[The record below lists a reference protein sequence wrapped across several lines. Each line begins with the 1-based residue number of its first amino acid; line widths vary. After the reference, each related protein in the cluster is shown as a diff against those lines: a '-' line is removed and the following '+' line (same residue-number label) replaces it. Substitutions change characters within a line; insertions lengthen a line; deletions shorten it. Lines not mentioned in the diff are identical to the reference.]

1 MSGSSDSQNGPN
13 VGKCLDGSRS
23 LGKNASLMSKST
35 ARLLQADRRA
45 TETQITTH
53 YSQGRA
59 SLEVQHV
66 KPCSIW
72 TSQQQTTPGVT
83 SVG

>member
-1 MSGSSDSQNGPN
+1 MPRWCQ
-13 VGKCLDGSRS
+13 
-23 LGKNASLMSKST
+23 KSM

-59 SLEVQHV
+59 PLEVQHV

-72 TSQQQTTPGVT
+72 TSQQQKTTPGVT